1 MKRTPRSSIPQ
12 FDPGF
17 FVVTEGP
24 DGPPLGSMFPLRRR
38 TFSPVPG
45 RRVPP
50 PNPPRGIL
58 LLPAC
63 RFVVALRG
71 LDGVAPHRVGLWTPP
86 RWGLLRKGSEKETPA
101 KGGGNDAPPP
111 CRLSGRAVRP
121 LPVRQRLLFS
131 REWSRYAPGD
141 LSVGARLRSQRDY
154 AGSDPFRSPAERGGL
169 PAAGGCFVRP
179 VVLRGLVVAEKA
191 RLHPPDSVVLQHC
204 DRGHYQ
210 HENKGAEND
219 AHP

>member
-17 FVVTEGP
+17 FVVREGP
-24 DGPPLGSMFPLRRR
+24 DGPLLGSMFPLRRR
-38 TFSPVPG
+38 TFPPVPG

-50 PNPPRGIL
+50 PGPPRGIL

-71 LDGVAPHRVGLWTPP
+71 LDGVAPHRVGLCMPP
-86 RWGLLRKGSEKETPA
+86 RWGLLRRDPGMMP
-101 KGGGNDAPPP
+101 PPP
-111 CRLSGRAVRP
+111 CRLSGHAVRP

-131 REWSRYAPGD
+131 RKWSRHAPGD
-141 LSVGARLRSQRDY
+141 LSVGALLHSQQDY
-154 AGSDPFRSPAERGGL
+154 PSDDPRQSSAERRGLLVGG
-169 PAAGGCFVRP
+169 GRFVRP

>member
-17 FVVTEGP
+17 FVVREGP
-24 DGPPLGSMFPLRRR
+24 DGPLLGSMFPLRRR

-71 LDGVAPHRVGLWTPP
+71 SMVSPRTAWVSGRLLAGVFSEGI
-86 RWGLLRKGSEKETPA
+86 RKGDARE
-101 KGGGNDAPPP
+101 GGAGMMPPPP

-141 LSVGARLRSQRDY
+141 LSDGARLRSQRDY

-179 VVLRGLVVAEKA
+179 KVL
-191 RLHPPDSVVLQHC
+191 
-204 DRGHYQ
+204 
-210 HENKGAEND
+210 
-219 AHP
+219 